1 MSVRVLL
8 DDVAAE
14 ATAGLRIDL
23 AAAVQQAAD
32 QRSRARRRATAAMA
46 SAVAVAALVALI
58 AVLLPGPAFWARS
71 VTPAAPSG
79 ERVGLPSHWY
89 YAPPWTPP
97 VTRHPMPAASM
108 VLAAPLQTSWKG
120 ALSLGPVL
128 VSADGRQYASLPW
141 TAGSG
146 NVALAADG
154 RNVAWT
160 TTAGGSD
167 RNSVVHRIRLAD
179 GHEWSAALPAEAE
192 VSRLV
197 WQGDR
202 LIVALVDR
210 TGLALPAGD
219 RPLTRL
225 SSLPTAAVD
234 NVPLMDNSDF
244 AAGDQLATPK
254 QVRDP
259 AGARTAELI
268 QSLIA
273 GRRAVS
279 LQVGAGT
286 RGIPI
291 TASDPVVA
299 AWVLGWGEGGI
310 VVRVQTS
317 GSNGTRMTSLRRYS
331 PDGRDVS
338 IVSRRLD
345 APNYP
350 IAVASEVAGSGV
362 QVPGV
367 WPTFP
372 ARDRSHLGY
381 YAGRV
386 YSQPHLRTAVLVLA
400 VLLGVVILFV
410 VVRRRRRRLTPA

>member
-1 MSVRVLL
+1 MSVRALL

-23 AAAVQQAAD
+23 AAAHRQAVD

-46 SAVAVAALVALI
+46 SAVAVAALVALV
-58 AVLLPGPAFWARS
+58 AVLLPGPAFWARP

-79 ERVGLPSHWY
+79 EQVGLPAHWY

-120 ALSLGPVL
+120 ALYLGPVL

-141 TAGSG
+141 TGGSG

-154 RNVAWT
+154 RDVAWT
-160 TTAGGSD
+160 TAAGGPG
-167 RNSVVHRIRLAD
+167 RAGVVHRIRLAD
-179 GHEWSAALPAEAE
+179 GHEWSATLPARSE

-202 LIVALVDR
+202 LIVALADG
-210 TGLALPAGD
+210 TGLALPAGS
-219 RPLTRL
+219 RSLTRL
-225 SSLPTAAVD
+225 SALPTAAVD

-273 GRRAVS
+273 GKRAVS
-279 LQVGAGT
+279 LQIGAGT

-299 AWVLGWGEGGI
+299 AWVLGWGDGGI

-317 GSNGTRMTSLRRYS
+317 GANGTRMTSLRLYS

-338 IVSRRLD
+338 IVSRRLG
-345 APNYP
+345 ALNYP

-367 WPTFP
+367 RPTFA
-372 ARDRSHLGY
+372 ARDRSHLRY
-381 YAGRV
+381 YAGQL
-386 YSQPHLRTAVLVLA
+386 YSQPHLRTAVLVVI
-400 VLLGVVILFV
+400 VLLGVALMLM
-410 VVRRRRRRLTPA
+410 VVRRRRRLAPA